1 MWFGLGSRLLNVNE
15 VFLLYSYIVI
25 QYALL
30 HRNGMS
36 DFSQDFDLTGWST
49 WLTFSS
55 MAHMSPLEGK
65 KLFEKFE
72 SPIIKS
78 AIRFYGP

>member
-1 MWFGLGSRLLNVNE
+1 MCI
-15 VFLLYSYIVI
+15 LYGYTVI

-36 DFSQDFDLTGWST
+36 DFSHDFGLTGGST
-49 WLTFSS
+49 WHTFSFEV
-55 MAHMSPLEGK
+55 HMGPLEGK
-65 KLFEKFE
+65 KLFEKFQ

-78 AIRFYGP
+78 EIRFYGP

>member
-1 MWFGLGSRLLNVNE
+1 
-15 VFLLYSYIVI
+15 
-25 QYALL
+25 
-30 HRNGMS
+30 MS
-36 DFSQDFDLTGWST
+36 DFSHDFDLTGWST